1 MNKYEYNQMLT
12 QLVGAD
18 ILSKESGIEL
28 NTESKPDEK
37 MRLAKQAENTTQQQQ
52 QQQVNSTE
60 F

>member
-1 MNKYEYNQMLT
+1 MLT

-37 MRLAKQAENTTQQQQ
+37 MRLAKQTENTTQQ